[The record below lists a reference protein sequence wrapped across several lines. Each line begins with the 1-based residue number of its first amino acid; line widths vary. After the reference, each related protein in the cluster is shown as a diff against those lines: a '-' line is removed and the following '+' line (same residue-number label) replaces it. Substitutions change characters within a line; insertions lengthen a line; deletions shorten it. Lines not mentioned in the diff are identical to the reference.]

1 MAAEVKRAAV
11 VGRAPLTQ
19 SWFVILEEAG
29 EVLDSPRLGYVL
41 SPGSIRKTK
50 VLQAIEKC
58 NVDVDGE
65 EILVGRDLCF

>member
-1 MAAEVKRAAV
+1 MAAEVKRATV

-29 EVLDSPRLGYVL
+29 EVLGSAQLGCVL

-58 NVDVDGE
+58 NVDADGE
-65 EILVGRDLCF
+65 EILVGRDRCF